1 MYNNEKRNSKYD
13 EQYAEFEP
21 EMTSARNAKVRT
33 DRSEDVKETRPKREF
48 GSAAFEKL
56 IDEKPERSINDDLV
70 PSGTT
75 MQFVGRDRK
84 YVYEDM
90 NDLDVKDEKTVAKEG
105 LSGKS
110 KIMIAVYAIVVLTIF
125 SLIVM
130 NTRLLKTMDTSID
143 EQEARITSL
152 EQENTR
158 LSERFE
164 FVSSDE
170 EIIRRAE
177 DMGMVYK
184 D

>member
-21 EMTSARNAKVRT
+21 EMTSARNARVRT

-110 KIMIAVYAIVVLTIF
+110 KIMIAVYAIVV
-125 SLIVM
+125 